1 MIDDSNEDEMEEAVE
16 ESDDLPD
23 VNLPPGLVDAL
34 ADAGIRTRKDWDA
47 LPLAPLKWPR
57 SCGVPPEGADV
68 EIVDG

>member
-1 MIDDSNEDEMEEAVE
+1 MNDDPTENDLEEAAE

-23 VNLPPGLVDAL
+23 VDLPSGLVDAL
-34 ADAGIRTRKDWDA
+34 ADAGVKTKEDWDA
-47 LPLAPLKWPR
+47 LPLVRMKWAR